1 MIKDIKKTIK
11 FSQKEINDIEKGC
24 KEKGVTFSHLVRI
37 AVKKY
42 LLEVLEVE

>member
-11 FSQKEINDIEKGC
+11 FSQKEVSDIERACKRKGI
-24 KEKGVTFSHLVRI
+24 TFSHLVRI

-42 LLEVLEVE
+42 LVEVLEVE

>member
-11 FSQKEINDIEKGC
+11 FSKKEVSDIEIACKKKGI
-24 KEKGVTFSHLVRI
+24 TFSHLVRI

-42 LLEVLEVE
+42 SNEVLEVE